1 MTQST
6 GVSRLKELLFDSESQ
21 ALSDLARRIDAL
33 AEFDA
38 AERKR
43 LFTELSAMSV
53 AERQERLAMLERM
66 DGLIDRLG
74 ALDDRLGT
82 KDRLE
87 TSVAGIIDG
96 ALRQA
101 ETERHNELADAVSPV
116 VVRTVKTEIRNSRD
130 ELVEALYPMTGR
142 MVKAYVASAMKD
154 LMAEVNRK
162 IERNPFMLRVAA
174 LLTGRS
180 AAELALAETQRT
192 EIEEL
197 YLIRRGT
204 GELVGHWPDTPSAN
218 NRDQVVSGVLSALNE
233 FASEAFSDTGR
244 ALRQIDIGPSQV
256 YLRLSPV
263 YLLAV
268 RCKGSQHAAIE
279 RVIDDEFLSG
289 LEKHAALAATH
300 APGEIPK
307 SGNDE
312 LLAEVGKSL
321 SARIAQ
327 AEAALAPPRVGAALL
342 KSLAWLIGLPVVAW
356 LSWMAYV
363 NFETQRVRGIAESV
377 VEKNIDLRGYPTHIT
392 VEPRGRVLTVSGLA
406 PLASAK
412 ERLVTELRGAL
423 PGRDVRDQMAVVPSG
438 LANAEPLIRAVRKDL
453 TDLERSTSETAAQIE
468 VQLQKELQAQMEA
481 ERRGREADA
490 SAFGAERKR
499 LDAEITALR
508 SKLAALE
515 ARPPPTVAA
524 PGIRERIAAWARANA
539 IFFGNGTD
547 YRDPER
553 SARQLDE
560 LAALMAG
567 HDTVLRVVGYTDE
580 TGNAARNSTLSL
592 SRAETVLSALVARGV
607 PSARLVP
614 VGRQNSIDIAPT
626 KGAQSANRRVEFELG
641 FFGETAP

>member
-1 MTQST
+1 MSQST

-38 AERKR
+38 TERTR
-43 LFTELSAMSV
+43 LFAELSAMAT
-53 AERQERLAMLERM
+53 AEQQERLSLLERM
-66 DGLIDRLG
+66 T

-101 ETERHNELADAVSPV
+101 EAERHNELADAVSPL

-154 LMAEVNRK
+154 LMEEVNRK

-204 GELVGHWPDTPSAN
+204 GELVGHWPDTPTAN

-244 ALRQIDIGPSQV
+244 TLRQIDIGPSQV

-289 LEKHAALAATH
+289 LEQHAALAATH

-307 SGNDE
+307 SGNDA
-312 LLAEVGKSL
+312 LLAEVNKSL
-321 SARIAQ
+321 SARIAE
-327 AEAALAPPRVGAALL
+327 AEAALAPPRVGAAVL
-342 KSLAWLIGLPVVAW
+342 KSLAWLVGLPLVAW
-356 LSWMAYV
+356 LGWTLYV
-363 NFETQRVRGIAESV
+363 GYQTAWLNHETQRVAQIATEIVSS
-377 VEKNIDLRGYPTHIT
+377 NPDLKGYPAQLSI
-392 VEPRGRVLTVSGLA
+392 EPGGRVVSVTGLA
-406 PLASAK
+406 PLPSVKDKVVAD
-412 ERLVTELRGAL
+412 LRGAL
-423 PGRDVRDQMAVVPSG
+423 PGSEIVDQIAVVPSG
-438 LANAEPLIRAVRKDL
+438 LANAEPLIRAVRQDL
-453 TDLERSTSETAAQIE
+453 TELERSTTQTASQMET
-468 VQLQKELQAQMEA
+468 QLQKELRSRIEA
-481 ERRGREADA
+481 EQRGREAA
-490 SAFGAERKR
+490 AAAFSAERQR
-499 LDAEITALR
+499 LDAEVAALR
-508 SKLAALE
+508 NKLAALE
-515 ARPPPTVAA
+515 ARPISA

-553 SARQLDE
+553 TARQFDE

-580 TGNAARNSTLSL
+580 TGNAARNSMLSL
-592 SRAETVLSALVARGV
+592 SRAETVLSALITRGV

-641 FFGETAP
+641 FIGETAP